1 MNLTQEQKNRIT
13 NRVISELSISVER
26 LSSLLKKQEAQ
37 ESNVYQQALKSKK
50 IQEDILKD
58 LKKNEQ

>member
-13 NRVISELSISVER
+13 SRVISELSISVER

-37 ESNVYQQALKSKK
+37 ESNVCQQALKSKQ

>member
-1 MNLTQEQKNRIT
+1 MNFTQEQKNKIT
-13 NRVISELSISVER
+13 SRAINELSISVKK

-37 ESNVYQQALKSKK
+37 ESSIYEQALKSKQ

>member
-13 NRVISELSISVER
+13 SRAISELSISVKK

-37 ESNVYQQALKSKK
+37 ESNVYQQALKSKQ

>member
-13 NRVISELSISVER
+13 SRVISELSISVER

-37 ESNVYQQALKSKK
+37 ESNVYQQALKSKQ

>member
-13 NRVISELSISVER
+13 SRAISELSISVER